1 MIRAPG
7 AMALEGI
14 EDENNSVV
22 ISEWS
27 SKEAAEN
34 FWNSNEYQEVKKLR
48 EGIADCYVLVI
59 ESDSLS

>member
-1 MIRAPG
+1 
-7 AMALEGI
+7 MALEGI